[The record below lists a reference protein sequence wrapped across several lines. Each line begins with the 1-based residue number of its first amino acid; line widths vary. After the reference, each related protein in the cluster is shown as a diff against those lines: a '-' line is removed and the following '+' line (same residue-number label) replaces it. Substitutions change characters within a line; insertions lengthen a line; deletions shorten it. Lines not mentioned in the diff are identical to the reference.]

1 MCLRCNCFFFSQM
14 GKSDFCCTPNCS
26 NRRNR
31 QRNIQ
36 FYRIPKDK
44 AVKQKW
50 LQRIRRKGFQPT
62 ESTRLCSQHFLG
74 GKRSMDPA
82 SASYLP
88 SVFDHSHNKSV
99 KTIITRTSRN
109 AGSQVDH
116 VPKVKRKSS
125 RVSPLNALYRLD
137 SFKLIHYFCSSK
149 SIIISVFYNKLEIKC
164 FLAAVHSFTRNIKI
178 ILIN

>member
-1 MCLRCNCFFFSQM
+1 M
-14 GKSDFCCTPNCS
+14 GKSDFCCAPNCS

-36 FYRIPKDK
+36 FYRIPKEK
-44 AVKQKW
+44 AVRQKW

-62 ESTRLCSQHFLG
+62 ENTRLCSEHFLG

-99 KTIITRTSRN
+99 KTRITRASRN
-109 AGSQVDH
+109 AGYQVDH
-116 VPKVKRKSS
+116 EPKMKRKPSW
-125 RVSPLNALYRLD
+125 VSPLNACTVRLD
-137 SFKLIHYFCSSK
+137 SFNQF
-149 SIIISVFYNKLEIKC
+149 IIFVARNRISYLFFITKFK
-164 FLAAVHSFTRNIKI
+164 
-178 ILIN
+178 

>member
-1 MCLRCNCFFFSQM
+1 MSHNPFCVGGQVANGRVICLQLSTGVSVFPGTFLFVAP
-14 GKSDFCCTPNCS
+14 PNCS

-36 FYRIPKDK
+36 FYRIPKEK
-44 AVKQKW
+44 AARQKW
-50 LQRIRRKGFQPT
+50 LQRIRRKGFQPA
-62 ESTRLCSQHFLG
+62 ENTRLCSEHFLG

-99 KTIITRTSRN
+99 KTRVTRASRN

-116 VPKVKRKSS
+116 EPKMKRKPSW
-125 RVSPLNALYRLD
+125 VSPLNA
-137 SFKLIHYFCSSK
+137 CT
-149 SIIISVFYNKLEIKC
+149 LE
-164 FLAAVHSFTRNIKI
+164 A
-178 ILIN
+178 